1 MDSIITAIINGG
13 SCVALLAYFVYKD
26 NKFTLTI
33 TKTLAS
39 IDNSLKRRAN
49 NE

>member
-1 MDSIITAIINGG
+1 METIITAIINGG

-26 NKFTLTI
+26 NKFTMTI

-39 IDNSLKRRAN
+39 IDNSLKRRNAN
-49 NE
+49 E

>member
-1 MDSIITAIINGG
+1 MENIITAIINGG

-33 TKTLAS
+33 TKTLTS
-39 IDNSLKRRAN
+39 IDNSLKRRAG
-49 NE
+49 E